1 MDDELAVQA
10 AMNNALWCDAVC
22 RAHGVPTL
30 FADDA
35 WVGRGIGPRFYP
47 NLVTLSVAGVEEQMR
62 LVSELRGSL
71 GVWGWG
77 VKDSF
82 KVLDLVPH
90 GFRSVLDGQWVCG
103 REVDVS
109 DGRPVRGLSTR
120 RVDSA
125 DGLRGWESAWSVGQ
139 SQHERTVRVFLPA
152 LLEDPDIAFFSVM
165 DGPEVV
171 AGLAA
176 NRGGGVIGVTNLFI
190 RSSERWIVRPCLA
203 LAAALW
209 PGLLLVGYVSDKE
222 MFTLHRWLGFRDIVG
237 ELRVWRFVGDDR
249 P

>member
-103 REVDVS
+103 R
-109 DGRPVRGLSTR
+109 
-120 RVDSA
+120 
-125 DGLRGWESAWSVGQ
+125 
-139 SQHERTVRVFLPA
+139 
-152 LLEDPDIAFFSVM
+152 
-165 DGPEVV
+165 
-171 AGLAA
+171 
-176 NRGGGVIGVTNLFI
+176 
-190 RSSERWIVRPCLA
+190 
-203 LAAALW
+203 
-209 PGLLLVGYVSDKE
+209 
-222 MFTLHRWLGFRDIVG
+222 
-237 ELRVWRFVGDDR
+237 
-249 P
+249 